1 MFLQVIRLFHFFS
14 IELGIWQSL
23 YFIFFLIFDDDFIR
37 WQRVIVQRI
46 KEHMVLLKNIYDF
59 LEGLN
64 NIFISVALTLVLI
77 PLNSVPFLQ
86 CLRSFW
92 FVLRWESYKV
102 LYSAETVRNGH

>member
-23 YFIFFLIFDDDFIR
+23 YFIFDDDFIR

-64 NIFISVALTLVLI
+64 NIFISVA
-77 PLNSVPFLQ
+77 
-86 CLRSFW
+86 
-92 FVLRWESYKV
+92 
-102 LYSAETVRNGH
+102 

>member
-1 MFLQVIRLFHFFS
+1 MDKLVRGKGPECSSKLFVYFIFFS

-23 YFIFFLIFDDDFIR
+23 YFILFFIFDDDFIR

-64 NIFISVALTLVLI
+64 NIFISVA
-77 PLNSVPFLQ
+77 
-86 CLRSFW
+86 
-92 FVLRWESYKV
+92 
-102 LYSAETVRNGH
+102 

>member
-23 YFIFFLIFDDDFIR
+23 NLFFFIFDDDFIR

-46 KEHMVLLKNIYDF
+46 KEHMVLLKHIYDF

-64 NIFISVALTLVLI
+64 NIFISVA
-77 PLNSVPFLQ
+77 
-86 CLRSFW
+86 
-92 FVLRWESYKV
+92 
-102 LYSAETVRNGH
+102 